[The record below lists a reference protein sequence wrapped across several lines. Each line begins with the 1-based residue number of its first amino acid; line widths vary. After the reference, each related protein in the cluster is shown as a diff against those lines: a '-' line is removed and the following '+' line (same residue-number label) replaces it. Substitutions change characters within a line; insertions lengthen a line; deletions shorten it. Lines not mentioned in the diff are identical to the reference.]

1 MKGKKNLRT
10 AQHTG
15 RRSANSLGCSTAQ
28 CTEKMNSGMREGVWN
43 YRGKEAVQAWTLLC
57 LSSPSLS
64 LPVRGDFGKYEE
76 WDGQAKFTWQHPISG
91 ARKESWRGSRGWV
104 PDLKENPEGY
114 LSHINSSRQRD
125 ILAGDAV
132 GRENWREVLLSEL
145 ELINALGTKGL
156 LSCFTVL
163 SYSPVCPWQQ
173 VKKRQ

>member
-1 MKGKKNLRT
+1 MQHSTVHWENELRDER
-10 AQHTG
+10 G
-15 RRSANSLGCSTAQ
+15 SLKLQ
-28 CTEKMNSGMREGVWN
+28 RE
-43 YRGKEAVQAWTLLC
+43 RGSPGLDSPLC

-104 PDLKENPEGY
+104 PDLTENPEGY